1 MDEVNIVEYD
11 PRWATLFAEEAER
24 IWQALGNDLVGEI
37 EHIGSTAVPG
47 MAAKPVI
54 DIMVGVGSLVDA
66 KSAILALESLGYV
79 YWHEDPRPG
88 RMFFVK
94 GMRPYGKQRTHH
106 IHIVEIDSE
115 FWGRKLFCD
124 YLRKHPEEARRYET
138 LKRDLAA
145 SFRSDRE
152 AYTNGKNDYIRA
164 VMVKARCEDMG
175 KSQSH

>member
-24 IWQALGNDLVGEI
+24 IWQALGNDLVVEI

-54 DIMVGVGSLVDA
+54 DIMVGVRFLVDA

-94 GMRPYGKQRTHH
+94 GMPPYGKQRTHH

-115 FWGRKLFCD
+115 FWERKLFCD

-152 AYTNGKNDYIRA
+152 AYTNAKNDYIRA

>member
-11 PRWATLFAEEAER
+11 PQWQTLFAQEAER
-24 IWQALGNDLVGEI
+24 IWQLLGNDLVVEI

-47 MAAKPVI
+47 MAAKQVV
-54 DIMVGVGSLVDA
+54 DIMVGVRSLVDA
-66 KSAILALESLGYV
+66 KSTIAALESLGYV
-79 YWHEDPRPG
+79 YWRENPDPG

-94 GMRPYGKQRTHH
+94 GMPPYAKQRTHH
-106 IHIVEIDSE
+106 VHIVEVNSK
-115 FWGRKLFCD
+115 FWEEHKLFCD
-124 YLRKHPEEARRYET
+124 YLRRHPEEAKRYEV

-164 VMVKARCEDMG
+164 VMSKAQCEQMG
-175 KSQSH
+175 KKE